1 MTTISAP
8 STTARRWWAWPL
20 LFVSFPLSGSAAS
33 LLFGPMNSVPIALAG
48 GALVGLVLGLTQ
60 SLALGTRAS
69 RWIPATV
76 VGLAIGTALAVL
88 FPVVGPLLQGLALG
102 AAQAF
107 VKPPLQPAIWGAL
120 VTLTWAAALSI
131 SWVVAISDE
140 PGFVVF
146 GASGA
151 LLFTLVMFGATVI
164 AKRSAR

>member
-1 MTTISAP
+1 MTAISAP
-8 STTARRWWAWPL
+8 TATARRWWTWPV
-20 LFVSFPLSGSAAS
+20 LFVSFPLAGLAAS

-48 GALVGLVLGLTQ
+48 GALVGLVLGFAQ

-69 RWIPATV
+69 QWVPATV
-76 VGLAIGTALAVL
+76 VGLAVGTALALL
-88 FPVVGPLLQGLALG
+88 FPVVGPVLQGLALG

-107 VKPPLQPAIWGAL
+107 VKPPLHPVIWVGI
-120 VTLTWAAALSI
+120 VTAAWTAAWAI

-151 LLFTLVMFGATVI
+151 LLFTLVMFV
-164 AKRSAR
+164 AKRISR

>member
-1 MTTISAP
+1 MTTIAAP
-8 STTARRWWAWPL
+8 QTRRWWVWPV
-20 LFVSFPLSGSAAS
+20 LFVSFPLAGFAAS
-33 LLFGPMNSVPIALAG
+33 LLFGPMNSTPIALAG
-48 GALVGLVLGLTQ
+48 GAIVGLALGITQ

-88 FPVVGPLLQGLALG
+88 FPVVGPVLQGLALG
-102 AAQAF
+102 AAQAL
-107 VKPPLQPAIWGAL
+107 VKPPLHPAIWGAL
-120 VTLTWAAALSI
+120 VTATWSAAWVI
-131 SWVVAISDE
+131 SWIVAISDE

-151 LLFTLVMFGATVI
+151 LIFTLVMFAANTI

>member
-1 MTTISAP
+1 MTTLSAP
-8 STTARRWWAWPL
+8 KVTARRWWTWPL
-20 LFVSFPLSGSAAS
+20 LFVSFPLSGLAAS
-33 LLFGPMNSVPIALAG
+33 LLLGPMNSVPIALAG
-48 GALVGLVLGLTQ
+48 GALVGLALGATQ

-76 VGLAIGTALAVL
+76 LGLAVGTALAVM
-88 FPVVGPLLQGLALG
+88 FPVVGPVLQGLALG
-102 AAQAF
+102 AVQVF
-107 VKPPLQPAIWGAL
+107 VRPPLHPAIWAAV
-120 VTLTWAAALSI
+120 VTAAWSAAWAI

-151 LLFTLVMFGATVI
+151 LLFTLVMFAATLI